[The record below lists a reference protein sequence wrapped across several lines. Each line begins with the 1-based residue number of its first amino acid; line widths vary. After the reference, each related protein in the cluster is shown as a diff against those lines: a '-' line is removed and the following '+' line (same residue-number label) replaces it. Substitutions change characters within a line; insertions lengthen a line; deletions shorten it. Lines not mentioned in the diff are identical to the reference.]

1 MSNWINRNFDI
12 DLWIR
17 LATDDPYK
25 FEFQRQQWLQD
36 TIDEAKPEQQARLKG
51 LLWEM
56 NMDLE
61 IAKNKY
67 TNCRLISGRIVDN
80 LTLFK
85 EIMSGNLPFI
95 NQYPAMIL
103 NFEPKEDRPE

>member
-17 LATDDPYK
+17 LAGDNPFK
-25 FEFQRQQWLQD
+25 FEYQRHKWLED
-36 TIDEAKPEQQARLKG
+36 TIEEAKPEQQARLKG

-67 TNCRLISGRIVDN
+67 HNCKLVAGRIVEN
-80 LTLFK
+80 LKLFK
-85 EIMSGNLPFI
+85 ETMSGHLPYI
-95 NQYPAMIL
+95 NQHPAKIF
-103 NFEPKEDRPE
+103 NFSTKEERTQ